1 MGRGLLIALCGTL
14 SVLKWILSALS
25 VVPLAPLSQ
34 PYPTPMLSVRRTT
47 LCYCYS

>member
-14 SVLKWILSALS
+14 SVLKWIISALS
-25 VVPLAPLSQ
+25 VVPLAPLSK
-34 PYPTPMLSVRRTT
+34 PYPMLSVRRTT